1 MPRYR
6 RNRINESVTE
16 EVSAILREVKDPRV
30 AGALMTITG
39 SDVTA
44 DLKFAKIY
52 YSVYGEFT
60 EEEEKELKK
69 GLRSVSS
76 FIRSQLAQRLNLR
89 ITPELSFVRDNGVK
103 HGADIAAILKTLEEK
118 RAEAAPAAEE
128 EEEEDD

>member
-89 ITPELSFVRDNGVK
+89 ITPELSFIRDNGVK
-103 HGADIAAILKTLEEK
+103 HGADIAAILKTLEDK
-118 RAEAAPAAEE
+118 RTDTEVQ
-128 EEEEDD
+128 EEEDDDE